1 MLRIKHFSRIT
12 EMILFVLSKRINMK
26 RLSNISPFILLL
38 IPVFLMALFTI
49 IPVNQNNDDQNDATV
64 KTSGTTSVTNV
75 LSYLTK

>member
-49 IPVNQNNDDQNDATV
+49 IPVDQHNNDQDESTV
-64 KTSGTTSVTNV
+64 KTTGTTSVTNV